1 MTTPTAPHTAPHT
14 APAAQTTVAPRASD
28 DGRPPRVE
36 ELTHEL
42 HREEEG
48 LATAE
53 YGIVM
58 LAAVGFAGLLV
69 AVLSSG
75 EVREMLAGIVQR
87 ALTL

>member
-1 MTTPTAPHTAPHT
+1 MVDRSLPRPT
-14 APAAQTTVAPRASD
+14 D
-28 DGRPPRVE
+28 
-36 ELTHEL
+36 L

-75 EVREMLAGIVQR
+75 EVQSMLSSLVETALSAGS
-87 ALTL
+87 

>member
-1 MTTPTAPHTAPHT
+1 MERMVTARTIKGTTPTRTAEQKPDHL
-14 APAAQTTVAPRASD
+14 AQQLHQ
-28 DGRPPRVE
+28 E
-36 ELTHEL
+36 ET
-42 HREEEG
+42 G

-75 EVREMLAGIVQR
+75 TAQGLLTGVVER
-87 ALTL
+87 ALSF

>member
-1 MTTPTAPHTAPHT
+1 MVITRADQERTPKG
-14 APAAQTTVAPRASD
+14 PAAQ
-28 DGRPPRVE
+28 RVE
-36 ELTHEL
+36 VWARQL
-42 HREEEG
+42 HQEEDG

-75 EVREMLAGIVQR
+75 TARGLLTGIIER
-87 ALTL
+87 ALSF

>member
-1 MTTPTAPHTAPHT
+1 MASLIDPAPSAQPTGEHRGSGT
-14 APAAQTTVAPRASD
+14 
-28 DGRPPRVE
+28 E
-36 ELTHEL
+36 ELLREL
-42 HREEEG
+42 HQEEDG

>member
-1 MTTPTAPHTAPHT
+1 M
-14 APAAQTTVAPRASD
+14 ASLTMLPSQD
-28 DGRPPRVE
+28 RPPAGRRDSGME
-36 ELTHEL
+36 ELLREL
-42 HREEEG
+42 HQEEDG

>member
-1 MTTPTAPHTAPHT
+1 MERMVTARTIKGTTPTRTAEKKPDQL
-14 APAAQTTVAPRASD
+14 AQQLHQ
-28 DGRPPRVE
+28 E
-36 ELTHEL
+36 ET
-42 HREEEG
+42 G

-75 EVREMLAGIVQR
+75 TAQGLLTGVVER
-87 ALTL
+87 ALSF

>member
-1 MTTPTAPHTAPHT
+1 MERMVTARTAHRMTPTRTAPRKST
-14 APAAQTTVAPRASD
+14 QLAQQLHQ
-28 DGRPPRVE
+28 E
-36 ELTHEL
+36 ET
-42 HREEEG
+42 G

-75 EVREMLAGIVQR
+75 TARGLLTSVVER
-87 ALTL
+87 ALSF

>member
-1 MTTPTAPHTAPHT
+1 MEGTVMEGMVRETTQERTGP
-14 APAAQTTVAPRASD
+14 QEPRGW
-28 DGRPPRVE
+28 GRR
-36 ELTHEL
+36 L
-42 HREEEG
+42 HQEEEG

-75 EVREMLAGIVQR
+75 TARGLLSGVVER
-87 ALTL
+87 ALSF